1 MSRHVDDE
9 LLAALAL
16 GEEADLTDIERQ
28 HAASCATCA
37 AEVQSLRE
45 LAGDLRGVRDVEI
58 LQPAPGVWDRVLAE
72 AQAPVGGGASRR
84 PWAMMLAAAAVV
96 AALLG
101 GLAVGRA
108 TAPDLVPDAE
118 PAPVAQA
125 LAGAAL
131 APYDDHRTEG
141 EAEVVRRDGE
151 TLLLVDARD
160 RDADPGRREVWL
172 LNADGERL
180 VSLGILGASGRGEF
194 VIAPELL
201 DDGYRTVDISA
212 EDDGDPAHS
221 GNSLAR
227 GELTDL

>member
-16 GEEADLTDIERQ
+16 GDDADLTDIERQ

-37 AEVQSLRE
+37 AEVQSLRD
-45 LAGDLRGVRDVEI
+45 LAGDLREVRDVEI
-58 LQPAPGVWDRVLAE
+58 LQPAPEVWDRVLAE
-72 AQAPVGGGASRR
+72 AQAPVGGGVSRR
-84 PWAMMLAAAAVV
+84 PWAMVLAAAAVV
-96 AALLG
+96 VALLG

-108 TAPDLVPDAE
+108 TAPPSAPEDL
-118 PAPVAQA
+118 PVAQPVA
-125 LAGAAL
+125 TAAL
-131 APYDDHRTEG
+131 APYDGHRTDG
-141 EAEVVRRDGE
+141 AAEVVRRDGE

-172 LNADGERL
+172 INADGERL
-180 VSLGILGASGRGEF
+180 VSLGILGGSGRGEF

-201 DDGYRTVDISA
+201 DDGYLTVDISA

>member
-37 AEVQSLRE
+37 AEVETLRSV
-45 LAGDLRGVRDVEI
+45 AGDLREVRDVEI
-58 LQPAPGVWDRVLAE
+58 LTPAPEVWDRVLAE

-84 PWAMMLAAAAVV
+84 PWAMVLAAAAVV
-96 AALLG
+96 VALLG

-108 TAPDLVPDAE
+108 TAPPSAPEDLPIAQS
-118 PAPVAQA
+118 VAT
-125 LAGAAL
+125 AAL

-151 TLLLVDARD
+151 TLLVVDARD

-212 EDDGDPAHS
+212 EDDGDPTHS

-227 GELTDL
+227 GELADL